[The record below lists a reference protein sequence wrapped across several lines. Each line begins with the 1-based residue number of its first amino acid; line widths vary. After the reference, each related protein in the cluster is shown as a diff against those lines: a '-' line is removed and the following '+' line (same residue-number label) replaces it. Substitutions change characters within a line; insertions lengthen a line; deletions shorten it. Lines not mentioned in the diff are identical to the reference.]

1 MKRSWKTLLATCAI
15 AVTALIAP
23 GIQSKAATSVNMGV
37 HQTDAD
43 SDSVEIAWN
52 AQLGYKDYHIEM
64 STDNRNWTDMDYSY
78 SPSESYQL
86 IIREPDLLCTYNCIS
101 GLPLE

>member
-43 SDSVEIAWN
+43 SDSVEIAW
-52 AQLGYKDYHIEM
+52 E
-64 STDNRNWTDMDYSY
+64 
-78 SPSESYQL
+78 
-86 IIREPDLLCTYNCIS
+86 CTAWI
-101 GLPLE
+101 